1 MKNRFLFICLFITSF
16 CFAQKTIKGTVY
28 EVSGPLEGVAVYLNN
43 SMLGTTTNTDGTFS
57 FPVKEG
63 EYDLIISYLGYKK
76 INYPLN
82 TSTYKKPLV
91 FALVEEENILD
102 EIIIKKTVYDDKWK
116 YNLSTFKRAFIGR
129 TEMAEGCEILN
140 PKVIYFNF
148 DAKNNILTAFARK
161 PLEIRHRSLGYK
173 IIYELEEFVIH
184 KNQVTYLGYSRYKN
198 SKGNKRK
205 QRKWQKNRLKTYSG
219 SFTHFYQTLLKKTT
233 YAEGFLIHLFKRVPN
248 PDRPSEKEIKRA
260 RQLIR
265 LSGSQINFSIKI
277 EAPKTMLDSAII
289 TLRKIKLPKF
299 KDQIYKTKAPINDII
314 SKKLNTTYLTFKDN
328 ILVVY
333 TKEKEEKGYILRNVF
348 SKMRKASPQSSS
360 IISQRTPT
368 PIDQKG
374 ILIRPLDVFYEGYWS
389 YEKFANSLPLDYVP
403 PINMQ

>member
-1 MKNRFLFICLFITSF
+1 MKNRFFFIYLFITSF
-16 CFAQKTIKGTVY
+16 CFAQTTIKGTVY

-43 SMLGTTTNTDGTFS
+43 SMLGTTTNADGIFS

-91 FALVEEENILD
+91 FALVAQENVLD
-102 EIIIKKTVYDDKWK
+102 EIIIKKTVYDDEWN
-116 YNLSTFKRAFIGR
+116 YNLSAFKKAFIGR

-148 DAKNNILTAFARK
+148 DAKKNTLTAFARK
-161 PLEIRHRSLGYK
+161 PLEIRHKSLGYK

-184 KNQVTYLGYSRYKN
+184 KNQVIYLGYSRYKN
-198 SKGNKRK
+198 LKGTKRK
-205 QRKWQKNRLKTYSG
+205 QRKWQENRLKTYTG
-219 SFTHFYQTLLKKTT
+219 SFTHFHQTLLKKTT
-233 YAEGFLIHLFKRVPN
+233 YKEGFLVHLFKRIPN
-248 PDRPSEKEIKRA
+248 PDRPSEEEIKRA
-260 RQLIR
+260 RQLIK
-265 LSGSQINFSIKI
+265 LSDSQINFSLKI
-277 EAPKTMLDSAII
+277 ETPKTMLDSAII
-289 TLRKIKLPKF
+289 TLRNIKLPKF
-299 KDQIYKTKAPINDII
+299 NDHIYKTKAPINDII
-314 SKKLNTTYLTFKDN
+314 SKKINTTYLTFKDH

-333 TKEKEEKGYILRNVF
+333 TKEKEEKGYILRNAF
-348 SKMRKASPQSSS
+348 SKMREPNPQSSS

-374 ILIRPLDVFYEGYWS
+374 ILRRPLDVFYEGYWS

-403 PINMQ
+403 HISMR